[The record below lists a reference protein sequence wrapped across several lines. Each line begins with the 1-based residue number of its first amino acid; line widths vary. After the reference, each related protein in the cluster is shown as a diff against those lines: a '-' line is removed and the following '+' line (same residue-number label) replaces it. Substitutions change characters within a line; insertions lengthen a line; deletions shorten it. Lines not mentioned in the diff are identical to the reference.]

1 MCTSIYPA
9 NTTAIRA
16 CCLSCLH
23 HKVIDGTA
31 LRPIGQSIKHFDNPD
46 HSAMNLLWYLQYFY
60 QSVPFFP
67 SPGGI
72 DKGLVPKKKKKKK
85 VRRYVIST
93 PGLFAPVQRPPRP
106 QLTGDGPDGFRRS
119 HIRHLPDIV
128 DTWLLGTWRIPGSL
142 EICALFF
149 LLVSEIF
156 SVKSVSKHCRRC
168 WHGFE
173 PFIVSAKKWQRHY
186 YQTTSMYIIQ
196 TWYDRRDR
204 STSWDK
210 IRLPSNSSSRFE
222 SAPLVVST
230 HWHLAFVC
238 RKKFLCAGQILHI
251 VASAKQTS
259 GIRQCLLAAE

>member
-1 MCTSIYPA
+1 M
-9 NTTAIRA
+9 
-16 CCLSCLH
+16 
-23 HKVIDGTA
+23 
-31 LRPIGQSIKHFDNPD
+31 
-46 HSAMNLLWYLQYFY
+46 YFY
-60 QSVPFFP
+60 LSGQHHGNKSLLPQLFTSQSDRRHSPEANWSEHKTFWQSRPFCHE
-67 SPGGI
+67 ST
-72 DKGLVPKKKKKKK
+72 LVFAILLSISAIFSFSGRHWQRARTKKKKKKK